1 MEPAKMIKKTLGLAL
16 LATALPLSASDRVTG
31 DAVTFKSPN
40 GIGERCIRISPI
52 PGGNYS
58 DGDRKQESAYCKID
72 FYASDVALCPKTW
85 STSPGMMVYDIS
97 GGSYAGKRDAFMR
110 KACREGK
117 SADRLASDKLAKYKT
132 TMNAKGTSGTYAP
145 SSLLY
150 YHFSRYFDTTVKV
163 PVSVWRSMDAKAHLS
178 EVAESGLVLSGG
190 SHGGRMN
197 HAGWQ
202 AFVNADRN
210 SSTYKPTDDL
220 FTSDRKQIYG
230 VLLSSPG
237 HRYGSEIN
245 GTRKSGWGK
254 GQNRDFQET
263 PAYLALRSEKPLEEA
278 IREGVAKG
286 RKDRRIAKDLSA
298 DVAPEQMAYWM
309 KELTEIV
316 LLDYIFS
323 QQDRVGNIDYTPYYY
338 WVENGEL
345 KHKKAKE
352 HAGRDASVPADALLI
367 RRTNLND
374 NDAGGRVQYANFTKS
389 TQMLEKLRHMDEG
402 TYRKLLALDRDL
414 QSGGEVYRWLE
425 SSLGLSSREVKQV
438 VKNTAAAADIL
449 RTTCNKGQMR
459 FDLHP
464 REFLEK
470 GKVTP
475 AKVDCNGN

>member
-1 MEPAKMIKKTLGLAL
+1 MIRYTLAL
-16 LATALPLSASDRVTG
+16 AILFATSPVFASDRVTG

-40 GIGERCIRISPI
+40 GTVERCIRITPI

-58 DGDRKQESAYCKID
+58 DGDRKDEADYCGID

-97 GGSYAGKRDAFMR
+97 GGPYAGKRESFMR

-117 SADRLASDKLAKYKT
+117 SADGLAKDKLAKYKT

-150 YHFSRYFDTTVKV
+150 YHFSRYFDTTVNV
-163 PVSVWRSMDAKAHLS
+163 PVAVWRSMDAKAHLD

-210 SSTYKPTDDL
+210 PSSYKPTDDL

-263 PAYLALRSEKPLEEA
+263 PAYLALRSGKPLEEA

-286 RKDRRIAKDLSA
+286 RKDSRIAKDLPA
-298 DVAPEQMAYWM
+298 DVPPQQMAYWM

-316 LLDYIFS
+316 LLDYLFS
-323 QQDRVGNIDYTPYYY
+323 QQDRVGNIDYTPWYY
-338 WVENGEL
+338 WTENGQL
-345 KHKKAKE
+345 QRKKTRE
-352 HAGRDASVPADALLI
+352 HAARDASVPADAILM

-389 TQMLEKLRHMDEG
+389 TQMLEKLRHMDEE
-402 TYRKLLALDRDL
+402 TYRRLLALDRDL
-414 QSGGEVYRWLE
+414 QNGGEIYRWLE
-425 SSLGLSSREVKQV
+425 SSLGLSAREVKQI

-449 RTTCNKGQMR
+449 QATCRKGEMR

-464 REFLEK
+464 REFFET

-475 AKVDCNGN
+475 AKVDCDGN

>member
-1 MEPAKMIKKTLGLAL
+1 MIRHTLALAVL
-16 LATALPLSASDRVTG
+16 LATSPVLASDSVTG

-40 GIGERCIRISPI
+40 GIVERCIRITPI

-58 DGDRKQESAYCKID
+58 DGDRKQESAYCEID
-72 FYASDVALCPKTW
+72 LYASDVALCPKTW

-97 GGSYAGKRDAFMR
+97 SGAYAGKRDAFMR

-117 SADRLASDKLAKYKT
+117 SADRLATDKLAKYKT
-132 TMNAKGTSGTYAP
+132 TMNAKATSGTYAP

-150 YHFSRYFDTTVKV
+150 YHFSRYFDMTVKV
-163 PVSVWRSMDAKAHLS
+163 PVAVWRSMDAQAHLS

-210 SSTYKPTDDL
+210 PSSYSPTDDL

-263 PAYLALRSEKPLEEA
+263 PAYLALRSDKPLEEA
-278 IREGVAKG
+278 IREGVTKG
-286 RKDRRIAKDLSA
+286 RKDRRIAKDLDA
-298 DVAPEQMAYWM
+298 DVPPQQMAYWM

-316 LLDYIFS
+316 LLDYIIQLRKRGMDKIDAIVQDPAVPTFANTIEAMDASGALMSKARHVFVIKRSLSPGFAGIKNELFEYDNTMMLFS
-323 QQDRVGNIDYTPYYY
+323 DAKEAVQGMVT
-338 WVENGEL
+338 EL
-345 KHKKAKE
+345 KE
-352 HAGRDASVPADALLI
+352 
-367 RRTNLND
+367 
-374 NDAGGRVQYANFTKS
+374 
-389 TQMLEKLRHMDEG
+389 
-402 TYRKLLALDRDL
+402 
-414 QSGGEVYRWLE
+414 
-425 SSLGLSSREVKQV
+425 LG
-438 VKNTAAAADIL
+438 
-449 RTTCNKGQMR
+449 
-459 FDLHP
+459 
-464 REFLEK
+464 
-470 GKVTP
+470 
-475 AKVDCNGN
+475 